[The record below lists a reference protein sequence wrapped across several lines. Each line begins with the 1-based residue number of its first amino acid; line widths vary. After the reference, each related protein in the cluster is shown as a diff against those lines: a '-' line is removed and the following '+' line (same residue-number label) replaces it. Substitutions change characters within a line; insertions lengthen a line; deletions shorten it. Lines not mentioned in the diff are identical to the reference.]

1 MCDAFDFYVHF
12 YDFSLAPRIIGFE
25 SAVRILCFEGDS
37 GPRFPFEI
45 WFWKVLALKL
55 LIFGP
60 HLDIYHDNFCFVQEN
75 CMGFLGSLPRRLFS
89 SLHERPPSVH
99 ESME

>member
-12 YDFSLAPRIIGFE
+12 YGFSWAPRIIGFE
-25 SAVRILCFEGDS
+25 SAVWILCFEGDS

-60 HLDIYHDNFCFVQEN
+60 HLDTYHDNFCFAQEN
-75 CMGFLGSLPRRLFS
+75 YIIFNTNKMRGRAGGWLGGKLDLTASR
-89 SLHERPPSVH
+89 
-99 ESME
+99 